1 MKLLNKFLTF
11 AFTAFL
17 TLMLSNGV
25 YAKMDFDKVY
35 KETKQQYGISI
46 DNDEFIPFKNNV
58 GNEKDFVLL
67 KQEITDFVATGEKI
81 KDFIQSKA
89 EVIPYINFLE
99 PIKKFNTQIDNVTY
113 KIFKD
118 GIYND
123 EIFNL
128 YITAL
133 KYNYQFYEFINSI
146 YYNRVEQEIKNG
158 KYSEA
163 FLAETKSKK
172 ENFVKEL
179 KRKYKEHKA
188 IYLDYF
194 K

>member
-35 KETKQQYGISI
+35 KETKKQYGITI
-46 DNDEFIPFKNNV
+46 DNNFIPFKNNV

-67 KQEITDFVATGEKI
+67 NQQIEEHIILGEKL
-81 KDFIQSKA
+81 KAFIQSNA
-89 EVIPYINFLE
+89 EVIPYVNFNE
-99 PIKKFNTQIDNVTY
+99 PLDKFNKQSDNLTY

-123 EIFNL
+123 EIFNS
-128 YITAL
+128 YIVTL
-133 KYNYQFYEFINSI
+133 KYDYQFYEFINNI
-146 YYNRVEQEIKNG
+146 YHIRLNTNNHYPTEILSKIKSESENLIKNLKK
-158 KYSEA
+158 KYE
-163 FLAETKSKK
+163 E
-172 ENFVKEL
+172 
-179 KRKYKEHKA
+179 YKQ

>member
-25 YAKMDFDKVY
+25 YAKMDFDKLY
-35 KETKQQYGISI
+35 KEKKEQYGITF
-46 DNDEFIPFKNNV
+46 NNEFIPFKNNV

-67 KQEITDFVATGEKI
+67 KQEITDHVATGEKI
-81 KDFIQSKA
+81 KDFIQSNA
-89 EVIPYINFLE
+89 EVIPYINFQE
-99 PIKKFNTQIDNVTY
+99 PFNKFNLQSDNLTL

-128 YITAL
+128 YITTL
-133 KYNYQFYEFINSI
+133 KYDYQFYEFIHPI

-158 KYSEA
+158 KYPKE
-163 FLAETKSKK
+163 FLLKTNSNNENLVKNLKK
-172 ENFVKEL
+172 
-179 KRKYKEHKA
+179 KYEDYKKF
-188 IYLDYF
+188 YLDYI

>member
-25 YAKMDFDKVY
+25 YAKMDFEKAY
-35 KETKQQYGISI
+35 KETKKQYGISV
-46 DNDEFIPFKNNV
+46 NNEYIPFKNNV

-67 KQEITDFVATGEKI
+67 KQEMTDHVALGEKL
-81 KDFIQSKA
+81 KDFIQSNK
-89 EVIPYINFLE
+89 EILPYINFYD
-99 PIKKFNTQIDNVTY
+99 PIKKFNVQSDNLTY

-128 YITAL
+128 YITTL
-133 KYNYQFYEFINSI
+133 KYDYQFFEFIDAI
-146 YYNRVEQEIKNG
+146 YYTRLEQEIKNG
-158 KYSEA
+158 KYSEE
-163 FLAETKSKK
+163 FLAKTKSSN
-172 ENFVKEL
+172 ENFIKNL
-179 KRKYKEHKA
+179 KKKYEEYKA
-188 IYLDYF
+188 IYLNYF

>member
-25 YAKMDFDKVY
+25 YAKMDFEKFT
-35 KETKQQYGISI
+35 KETKDQLGMEI
-46 DNDEFIPFKNNV
+46 DNEFIPFKNNV

-67 KQEITDFVATGEKI
+67 KQEITDHVATGEKI
-81 KDFIQSKA
+81 KDFIQSNA
-89 EVIPYINFLE
+89 EVIPYINFQE
-99 PIKKFNTQIDNVTY
+99 PFEKFDAQSNNLTY

-128 YITAL
+128 YITTL
-133 KYNYQFYEFINSI
+133 KYDYQFIEFIDAI
-146 YYNRVEQEIKNG
+146 YYTRLEQEVKNG
-158 KYSEA
+158 KYSKE
-163 FLAETKSKK
+163 FLVETKSKY
-172 ENFVKEL
+172 ENYVKNL
-179 KRKYKEHKA
+179 KKKYEEYKK

>member
-1 MKLLNKFLTF
+1 MKSLNKFLTF
-11 AFTAFL
+11 AFTTFL

-25 YAKMDFDKVY
+25 YAKMDFEKVS
-35 KETKQQYGISI
+35 KETKTQYGLTI
-46 DNDEFIPFKNNV
+46 NDEFIPFKNTV

-67 KQEITDFVATGEKI
+67 KQEITDHVALGEKM
-81 KDFIQSKA
+81 KDFIQSNK
-89 EVIPYINFLE
+89 EILPYINFYD
-99 PIKKFNTQIDNVTY
+99 PIKKFNRQSDNLTY

-128 YITAL
+128 YITTL
-133 KYNYQFYEFINSI
+133 KYDYQFFEFIDAI
-146 YYNRVEQEIKNG
+146 YYTRLEQEIKNG
-158 KYSEA
+158 KYSEES
-163 FLAETKSKK
+163 LVKSKSGN
-172 ENFVKEL
+172 ENFIKDLKE
-179 KRKYKEHKA
+179 KYKEYKK

>member
-11 AFTAFL
+11 AFTTFL

-35 KETKQQYGISI
+35 KETKKQYGITI
-46 DNDEFIPFKNNV
+46 DNNFIPFKNNT

-67 KQEITDFVATGEKI
+67 KQEITDHVATGEKV
-81 KDFIQSKA
+81 KDFIQSNK
-89 EVIPYINFLE
+89 EILPNINFYKPLE
-99 PIKKFNTQIDNVTY
+99 QFNIQSDNLTY

-128 YITAL
+128 YITTL
-133 KYNYQFYEFINSI
+133 KYDYQFYEFVNSI

-158 KYSEA
+158 KYSKE
-163 FLAETKSKK
+163 FLLKTNHNN
-172 ENFVKEL
+172 ENLVKNL
-179 KRKYKEHKA
+179 KRKYEEYKA

>member
-11 AFTAFL
+11 AFTTFL

-35 KETKQQYGISI
+35 KETKEQYGLSI
-46 DNDEFIPFKNNV
+46 DNKFIPFKNNV

-67 KQEITDFVATGEKI
+67 KQEMTDHVTLGEKL
-81 KDFIQSKA
+81 KDFIHSNK
-89 EVIPYINFLE
+89 EILPYINFHE
-99 PIKKFNTQIDNVTY
+99 PIKNFNKQSDDLTY

-128 YITAL
+128 YITTL
-133 KYNYQFYEFINSI
+133 KYDYQFFEFIDVI
-146 YYNRVEQEIKNG
+146 YYTRLEQEVKNG

-163 FLAETKSKK
+163 FLAKTKSKN
-172 ENFVKEL
+172 ENFVKNL
-179 KRKYKEHKA
+179 KKKYEEYKK

>member
-25 YAKMDFDKVY
+25 YAKMDFEKVY
-35 KETKQQYGISI
+35 KETKEQYGLSI
-46 DNDEFIPFKNNV
+46 DNKFIPFKNNV

-67 KQEITDFVATGEKI
+67 KQEMTDHVALGEKL
-81 KDFIQSKA
+81 KDFIHSNK
-89 EVIPYINFLE
+89 EILPYINFHE
-99 PIKKFNTQIDNVTY
+99 PIKNFNKQSDDLTY

-128 YITAL
+128 YITTL
-133 KYNYQFYEFINSI
+133 KYDYQFFEFIDAI
-146 YYNRVEQEIKNG
+146 YYTRLEQEVKNG

-163 FLAETKSKK
+163 FLAETKSKN
-172 ENFVKEL
+172 ENFVKNL
-179 KRKYKEHKA
+179 KKKYEEYKK

>member
-25 YAKMDFDKVY
+25 YAKIDFDK
-35 KETKQQYGISI
+35 ETKKQYGITI
-46 DNDEFIPFKNNV
+46 DNNFIPFKNNV

-67 KQEITDFVATGEKI
+67 NQQIEEHIVLGEKL
-81 KDFIQSKA
+81 KAFIQSNA
-89 EVIPYINFLE
+89 EVIPYANFNE
-99 PIKKFNTQIDNVTY
+99 PLDKFNKQSDNLTN

-123 EIFNL
+123 EIFNS
-128 YITAL
+128 YIVTL
-133 KYNYQFYEFINSI
+133 KYDYQFYEFINNI
-146 YYNRVEQEIKNG
+146 YHIRLDNTNNHYPTEISSKIKSESENLIKVLKK
-158 KYSEA
+158 KYE
-163 FLAETKSKK
+163 K
-172 ENFVKEL
+172 
-179 KRKYKEHKA
+179 HKQ

>member
-11 AFTAFL
+11 AFTTFL

-35 KETKQQYGISI
+35 KETKKQYGMAI
-46 DNDEFIPFKNNV
+46 DDVFIPFKNNV

-67 KQEITDFVATGEKI
+67 KQEITDHVATGEKI

-89 EVIPYINFLE
+89 EVIPYINFQE
-99 PIKKFNTQIDNVTY
+99 PIKKFNTQSDNLTY

-128 YITAL
+128 YITTL
-133 KYNYQFYEFINSI
+133 KYDYQFYEFINPI
-146 YYNRVEQEIKNG
+146 YYTRLEQEIKNG
-158 KYSEA
+158 KYSKE
-163 FLAETKSKK
+163 FLLETNSNNENLVKNLKK
-172 ENFVKEL
+172 
-179 KRKYKEHKA
+179 KYEEYKA

>member
-11 AFTAFL
+11 AFTTFL
-17 TLMLSNGV
+17 TLMFSNGV

-35 KETKQQYGISI
+35 KETKKQYGLTI
-46 DNDEFIPFKNNV
+46 DNKFIPFKNNV

-67 KQEITDFVATGEKI
+67 KQEITDHVALGEKL
-81 KDFIQSKA
+81 KDFIQSNK
-89 EVIPYINFLE
+89 EVIPYINFYD
-99 PIKKFNTQIDNVTY
+99 PIKNFNKQSDNLTY

-128 YITAL
+128 YITTL
-133 KYNYQFYEFINSI
+133 KYDYQFYEFIDAI
-146 YYNRVEQEIKNG
+146 YYTRLEQEIKNG

-163 FLAETKSKK
+163 FLAKSKSGN
-172 ENFVKEL
+172 ENFIKNL
-179 KRKYKEHKA
+179 KKKYEEYKK

>member
-25 YAKMDFDKVY
+25 YAKMDFDKLY
-35 KETKQQYGISI
+35 KEKKEQYGILF
-46 DNDEFIPFKNNV
+46 NNEYIPFKNNV

-81 KDFIQSKA
+81 KDFIQSNV
-89 EVIPYINFLE
+89 EVIPYINFKE
-99 PIKKFNTQIDNVTY
+99 PIKKFDTQIDNVTY

-133 KYNYQFYEFINSI
+133 KYNYQFYEFINPI

-163 FLAETKSKK
+163 FLAETKSKN

-188 IYLDYF
+188 IYLDYI

>member
-25 YAKMDFDKVY
+25 YAKMDFEKIY
-35 KETKQQYGISI
+35 KETKEQYGISI
-46 DNDEFIPFKNNV
+46 NDEYIPFKNNV
-58 GNEKDFVLL
+58 GNEKDFALL
-67 KQEITDFVATGEKI
+67 KQEITDHVATGEKI
-81 KDFIQSKA
+81 KDFIQPNK
-89 EVIPYINFLE
+89 EIIPNINFHK
-99 PIKKFNTQIDNVTY
+99 PIEQFNIQSDNLTY

-128 YITAL
+128 YITTL
-133 KYNYQFYEFINSI
+133 KYDYQFYEFIYSI
-146 YYNRVEQEIKNG
+146 YYNRVEQEVKNG
-158 KYSEA
+158 KYSKD
-163 FLAETKSKK
+163 FLLKTNAINEDFIKDLKK
-172 ENFVKEL
+172 
-179 KRKYKEHKA
+179 KYEEYKK

>member
-11 AFTAFL
+11 AFTTFL

-35 KETKQQYGISI
+35 KETKKQYGITI
-46 DNDEFIPFKNNV
+46 DNVFIPFKNNV

-67 KQEITDFVATGEKI
+67 KQEITDHVATGEKI

-89 EVIPYINFLE
+89 EVIPYINFQE
-99 PIKKFNTQIDNVTY
+99 PIKKFNTQSDNLTY

-128 YITAL
+128 YITTL
-133 KYNYQFYEFINSI
+133 KYDYQFYEFINPI
-146 YYNRVEQEIKNG
+146 YYTRLEQEIKNG
-158 KYSEA
+158 KYSKE
-163 FLAETKSKK
+163 FLLETNSNNENLVKNLKK
-172 ENFVKEL
+172 
-179 KRKYKEHKA
+179 KYEEYKA

>member
-25 YAKMDFDKVY
+25 YAKIDFEKFT
-35 KETKQQYGISI
+35 KETKKQYGLTI
-46 DNDEFIPFKNNV
+46 DDVFIPFKNNT

-67 KQEITDFVATGEKI
+67 KQEITDHVATGEKI
-81 KDFIQSKA
+81 KDFIQSNA
-89 EVIPYINFLE
+89 EVIPYINFQE
-99 PIKKFNTQIDNVTY
+99 PFKKFDVQSDNLTN

-123 EIFNL
+123 EIFNS
-128 YITAL
+128 YIVTL
-133 KYNYQFYEFINSI
+133 KYDYQFYEFIDAI
-146 YYNRVEQEIKNG
+146 YYTRLEQEIKNG

-163 FLAETKSKK
+163 FLVETKSKN
-172 ENFVKEL
+172 ENIVKDL
-179 KRKYKEHKA
+179 KKNMKNIKKS
-188 IYLDYF
+188 I
-194 K
+194 

>member
-25 YAKMDFDKVY
+25 YAKMDFEKFT
-35 KETKQQYGISI
+35 KETKQQYGIII
-46 DNDEFIPFKNNV
+46 DNEFIPFKNNV

-67 KQEITDFVATGEKI
+67 KQEMTDHVATGEKI
-81 KDFIQSKA
+81 KDFIQSNK
-89 EVIPYINFLE
+89 EILPYINFLD
-99 PIKKFNTQIDNVTY
+99 PFNKFNLQSDNLTL

-128 YITAL
+128 YITTL
-133 KYNYQFYEFINSI
+133 KYDYQFYEFINPI
-146 YYNRVEQEIKNG
+146 YYTRLEQEIKNG
-158 KYSEA
+158 KYSKE
-163 FLAETKSKK
+163 FLLETNSNN
-172 ENFVKEL
+172 ENLVKNL
-179 KRKYKEHKA
+179 
-188 IYLDYF
+188 
-194 K
+194 

>member
-35 KETKQQYGISI
+35 KETKKQYGITI
-46 DNDEFIPFKNNV
+46 DNNFIPFKNNV

-67 KQEITDFVATGEKI
+67 NQQIEEHIVLGEKL
-81 KDFIQSKA
+81 KEFIQSNA
-89 EVIPYINFLE
+89 EVIPYVNFNDPLD
-99 PIKKFNTQIDNVTY
+99 KFNKQSDNLTN

-123 EIFNL
+123 EIFNS
-128 YITAL
+128 YIVTL
-133 KYNYQFYEFINSI
+133 KYDYQFYEFINNI
-146 YYNRVEQEIKNG
+146 YHIRLDNTNNHYPTEILSKIKSESENLIKNLKK
-158 KYSEA
+158 KYE
-163 FLAETKSKK
+163 E
-172 ENFVKEL
+172 
-179 KRKYKEHKA
+179 YKQ

>member
-11 AFTAFL
+11 AFTTFL

-35 KETKQQYGISI
+35 KETKEQYGLSI
-46 DNDEFIPFKNNV
+46 DNKFIPFKNNV

-67 KQEITDFVATGEKI
+67 KQEMTDHVTLGEKL
-81 KDFIQSKA
+81 KDFIHSNK
-89 EVIPYINFLE
+89 EILPYINFHE
-99 PIKKFNTQIDNVTY
+99 PIKNFNKQSDDLTY

-128 YITAL
+128 YITTL
-133 KYNYQFYEFINSI
+133 KYDYQFFEFIDAI
-146 YYNRVEQEIKNG
+146 YYTRLEQEVKNG

-163 FLAETKSKK
+163 FLAETKSKN
-172 ENFVKEL
+172 ENFVKNL
-179 KRKYKEHKA
+179 KKKYEEYKK

>member
-11 AFTAFL
+11 SFTAFL

-25 YAKMDFDKVY
+25 YAKMDFEKVY
-35 KETKQQYGISI
+35 KETKKQYGISV
-46 DNDEFIPFKNNV
+46 NNEYIPFKNNV
-58 GNEKDFVLL
+58 GNEKEFVLL
-67 KQEITDFVATGEKI
+67 KQEMTDHVTLGEKL
-81 KDFIQSKA
+81 KDFIQSNK
-89 EVIPYINFLE
+89 EILPYINFYD
-99 PIKKFNTQIDNVTY
+99 PIQKFNVQSDNLTY

-128 YITAL
+128 YITTL
-133 KYNYQFYEFINSI
+133 KYDYQFFEFINEI
-146 YYNRVEQEIKNG
+146 YYTRLEQEIKNG

-163 FLAETKSKK
+163 FLVETKSKN
-172 ENFVKEL
+172 ENYVKNL
-179 KRKYKEHKA
+179 KKKYEEYKK

>member
-11 AFTAFL
+11 AFTTFL

-25 YAKMDFDKVY
+25 YSKMDFDKVY
-35 KETKQQYGISI
+35 KETKKQYGITI
-46 DNDEFIPFKNNV
+46 DNNFIPFKNNT

-67 KQEITDFVATGEKI
+67 KQEITDHVATGEKV
-81 KDFIQSKA
+81 KDFIQSNK
-89 EVIPYINFLE
+89 EILPNINFYKPLE
-99 PIKKFNTQIDNVTY
+99 QFNIQSDNLTY

-128 YITAL
+128 YITTL
-133 KYNYQFYEFINSI
+133 KYDYQFYEFVNSI

-158 KYSEA
+158 KYSKE
-163 FLAETKSKK
+163 FLLKTNHNN
-172 ENFVKEL
+172 ENLVKNL
-179 KRKYKEHKA
+179 KRKYEEYKA

>member
-11 AFTAFL
+11 AFTTFL

-25 YAKMDFDKVY
+25 YAKMDFDKAY
-35 KETKQQYGISI
+35 KETKKQYGMAI
-46 DNDEFIPFKNNV
+46 DNVFIPFKNNV

-67 KQEITDFVATGEKI
+67 KQEITDHVATGEKI
-81 KDFIQSKA
+81 KDFIQSNK
-89 EVIPYINFLE
+89 EIIPNINFHK
-99 PIKKFNTQIDNVTY
+99 PIEQFNIQSDNLTY

-128 YITAL
+128 YITTL
-133 KYNYQFYEFINSI
+133 KYDYQFYEFIYSI
-146 YYNRVEQEIKNG
+146 YYNRVEQEVKNG
-158 KYSEA
+158 KYPKE
-163 FLAETKSKK
+163 FLLETNSNNENLVKNLKK
-172 ENFVKEL
+172 
-179 KRKYKEHKA
+179 KYEEYKT
-188 IYLDYF
+188 IYLNYF